1 MPLTKIDIW
10 PQRFTQNSA
19 SPRLFADL
27 SETTFQTLLQNSFI
41 KKFEPNTILIQQG
54 DKPQHLFFI
63 INGTLKTLR
72 SNEEGGE
79 ATMRMLQAGETCME
93 AVIFMGGPSPITVQA
108 VLDTKILLIPEN
120 IVRTL
125 ALQDSQ
131 FSHNLLLIV
140 THHYKNALQQIDAIN
155 IKTPLQRVGYY
166 LLAKHLEQGHT
177 DLKFS
182 LPFQK
187 SLIANYLG
195 MTPETFSR
203 ALNKIKDLGIN
214 VDDDSICMKDAFVLC
229 HFCDSDTEALCDHS
243 NKKDCPH
250 CPIHNMCN

>member
-10 PQRFTQNSA
+10 PQRFVQNS
-19 SPRLFADL
+19 SCPRLFSDL
-27 SETTFQTLLQNSFI
+27 GESVFQTLLQNSFI
-41 KKFEPNTILIQQG
+41 KRFGPNTTLIQQG
-54 DKPQHLFFI
+54 DSPQHLFFI
-63 INGTLKTLR
+63 ISGTLKTLR
-72 SNEEGGE
+72 SNEDGGE
-79 ATMRMLQAGETCME
+79 ATIRMLQAGETCME
-93 AVIFMGGPSPITVQA
+93 AVIFMGAPSPITVQA
-108 VLDTKILLIPEN
+108 ISDTQVLLIPEN
-120 IVRTL
+120 VVRAL

-131 FSHNLLLIV
+131 FAHNLLFIV

-166 LLAKHLEQGHT
+166 LLVKHLEQGHT

-203 ALNKIKDLGIN
+203 ALNKIKNLGI
-214 VDDDSICMKDAFVLC
+214 DIEDDSICMKDAFVLC
-229 HFCDSDTEALCDHS
+229 HFCDSDTQALCDHH
-243 NKKDCPH
+243 NKEDCPH
-250 CPIHNMCN
+250 CPIHKMRN